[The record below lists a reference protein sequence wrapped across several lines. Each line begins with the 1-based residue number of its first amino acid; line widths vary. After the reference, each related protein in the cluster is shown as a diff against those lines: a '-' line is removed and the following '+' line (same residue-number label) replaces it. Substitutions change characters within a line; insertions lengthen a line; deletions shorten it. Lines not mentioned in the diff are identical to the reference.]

1 MPYESKIRPSNPDRV
16 TRNTTVSQALLDKIK
31 LLAKNEQIPFNQLL
45 ADGIDYVLK
54 TYKKPADFKAPD
66 KPNDRVQMGTTFSEN
81 QYNQLKSRAR
91 YLRTHTNTLIEVGMR
106 YVIDK
111 NQNQ

>member
-1 MPYESKIRPSNPDRV
+1 MPYQSKIRASNPDRV

-31 LLAKNEQIPFNQLL
+31 LLAKNKQISFNQLL

-54 TYKKPADFKAPD
+54 TYKKTADFKAPD

-81 QYNQLKSRAR
+81 QYNQLKNRAR
-91 YLRTHTNTLIEVGMR
+91 SLRTHTNTLLEVGME
-106 YVIDK
+106 YVINKHK
-111 NQNQ
+111 N